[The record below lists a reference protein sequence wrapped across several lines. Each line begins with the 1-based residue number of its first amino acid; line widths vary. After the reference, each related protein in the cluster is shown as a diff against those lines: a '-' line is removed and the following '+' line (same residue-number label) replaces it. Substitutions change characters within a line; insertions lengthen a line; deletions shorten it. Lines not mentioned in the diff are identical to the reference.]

1 MGRYLTSTIRTPAAQ
16 RGTHNTIMAT
26 ALSSTSLPRRR
37 LSQGTRH
44 TINGLLFASP
54 WIFGLLAFWIYPTV
68 ASAYYSF
75 TKYNGVKN
83 AKWVGFAHYIELFT
97 KDEEF
102 VAAVYNTVYFAVV
115 SIPLAVFLAF
125 GLALMLNAKIRG
137 QVVYRTIYFLPT
149 LVPEVALALV
159 WLFLFKPHNGLI
171 AAPFRAF
178 GSRGPCW
185 LTCAAWAKP
194 TLVLLALWIIGQQII
209 LYLAGLQDVPQD
221 LYDAAD
227 VDGANFL
234 SKFRNVTLPILTP
247 VIFFHLIISL
257 IGALNFFAIPYIMTG
272 GTGFPANST
281 LFYSIYLYKNGFQYL
296 EMGYASAMAWLLFM
310 FTLVVTLLIFRS
322 ARLWVFYAGGED

>member
-1 MGRYLTSTIRTPAAQ
+1 
-16 RGTHNTIMAT
+16 MAT
-26 ALSSTSLPRRR
+26 AVSSSPLRSRRF
-37 LSQGTRH
+37 SQGTRH

-54 WIFGLLAFWIYPTV
+54 WIFGLLVFWIYPTL
-68 ASAYYSF
+68 ASAFYSF
-75 TKYNGVKN
+75 TKYNGVRN
-83 AKWVGFAHYIELFT
+83 ATFTGLDNYIELFT

-102 VAAVYNTVYFAVV
+102 LAAVYNTVYFAVV
-115 SIPLAVFLAF
+115 SIPLAIIFAF
-125 GLALMLNAKIRG
+125 GLALMLNAKIRA

-159 WLFLFKPHNGLI
+159 WVFIFTPHSGLI

-178 GSRGPCW
+178 GMRGPCW
-185 LTCAAWAKP
+185 LTCAEWARP

-227 VDGANFL
+227 VDGANII

-247 VIFFHLIISL
+247 VIFFHLVTSV

-281 LFYSIYLYKNGFQYL
+281 LFYSIYLYKNAFHYL

-310 FTLVVTLLIFRS
+310 FTLIVTLVIFRS
-322 ARLWVFYAGGED
+322 ARLWVFYAGGEE

>member
-1 MGRYLTSTIRTPAAQ
+1 
-16 RGTHNTIMAT
+16 MAT
-26 ALSSTSLPRRR
+26 AALSPTLPRRR

-44 TINGLLFASP
+44 TITGLLFASP
-54 WIFGLLAFWIYPTV
+54 WIFSLLVFWIYPTL

-75 TKYNGVKN
+75 TKYNAVRNPQWTGLANYV
-83 AKWVGFAHYIELFT
+83 ELFT

-102 VAAVYNTVYFAVV
+102 VAAVYNTVYFAIV
-115 SIPLAVFLAF
+115 SIPLAIVLAF

-159 WLFLFKPHNGLI
+159 WVFIFTPHSGLI

-185 LTCAAWAKP
+185 LTCAEWAKP

-234 SKFRNVTLPILTP
+234 SKFRNVTVPILTP
-247 VIFFHLIISL
+247 VIFFHLVTSV

-281 LFYSIYLYKNGFQYL
+281 LFYSIYLYKNAFHYY

-310 FTLVVTLLIFRS
+310 FTLFVTLIIFLS
-322 ARLWVFYAGGED
+322 ARLWVFYAGGEE